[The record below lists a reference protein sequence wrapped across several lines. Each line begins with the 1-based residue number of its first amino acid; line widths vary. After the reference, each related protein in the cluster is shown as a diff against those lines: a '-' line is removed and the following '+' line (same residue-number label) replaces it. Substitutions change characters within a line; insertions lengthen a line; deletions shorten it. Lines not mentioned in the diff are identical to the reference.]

1 MLKRLLFWPKSKKTM
16 YKELK
21 ISLTYNTYTKDNIE
35 NIIIFTIYKCIKIT
49 QPLIRD
55 RSKKK
60 STLNRKNEW
69 LTILLVY
76 KIFYLQNKKYVSRS

>member
-1 MLKRLLFWPKSKKTM
+1 M

-60 STLNRKNEW
+60 STLNRKNE
-69 LTILLVY
+69 
-76 KIFYLQNKKYVSRS
+76 